1 MWPLR
6 KCMIFALRPELVR
19 IDLAKE
25 IDRQLNALHKKL
37 FVEANPIAVKWALA
51 EMGLVDQGIRLP
63 LTWLSSLYHEQV
75 RDALRQA
82 EV

>member
-1 MWPLR
+1 MLCT
-6 KCMIFALRPELVR
+6 KNCS
-19 IDLAKE
+19 
-25 IDRQLNALHKKL
+25 
-37 FVEANPIAVKWALA
+37 VEANPIAVKWALA